1 MSHIM
6 SNKISKLTILCLF
19 LLSSCTTT
27 MIDRTAKYD
36 KNMVLSNISAIDSS
50 FSELESLLYVDIKNQ
65 NMYLLRKGNILKG
78 FKISSSYYGTG
89 SEVNSLKTPLGK
101 HEIFKKIGRDLPINA
116 ILKGRVWN
124 GAIANVITEDVDTD
138 FDHVTSRILWL
149 DGLEKGK
156 NKGPGVDSRSR
167 YIYIHGTAEEGLIG
181 RPASDGCIRMYNTD
195 VIDLFDLVNEKVQV
209 WIYWYISFK
218 INKGLLWKKYLLLYH

>member
-1 MSHIM
+1 MSRYM
-6 SNKISKLTILCLF
+6 FNKASKLTLLCLF
-19 LLSSCTTT
+19 ILSSCATT
-27 MIDRTAKYD
+27 MVDKTPKYD
-36 KNMVLSNISAIDSS
+36 TNKVIRDISLVDSS
-50 FSELESLLYVDIKNQ
+50 FNELDSLLYVDIKSQ
-65 NMYLLRKGNILKG
+65 NMYLLSKGIILKV

-101 HEIFKKIGRDLPINA
+101 HEIYKKIGQDLPINA

-156 NKGPGVDSRSR
+156 NNGPGVDSRSR

-209 WIYWYISFK
+209 WIY
-218 INKGLLWKKYLLLYH
+218 

>member
-1 MSHIM
+1 M
-6 SNKISKLTILCLF
+6 SNKISKLTILCFF
-19 LLSSCTTT
+19 LISSCATTT
-27 MIDRTAKYD
+27 MVDRTVKFNEN
-36 KNMVLSNISAIDSS
+36 KVLRTISAVDSS
-50 FSELESLLYVDIKNQ
+50 YNQLESLLYVDIKNQ
-65 NMYLLRKGNILKG
+65 NMYLLNKGTILKG
-78 FKISSSYYGTG
+78 FKVSSSYYGTG

-101 HEIFKKIGRDLPINA
+101 HAIYKKIGKDLPINA

-124 GAIANVITEDVDTD
+124 GAIANVITEDIDTD

-149 DGLEKGK
+149 DGLELGK
-156 NKGPGVDSRSR
+156 NKGSGVDSKSR

-209 WIYWYISFK
+209 WIY
-218 INKGLLWKKYLLLYH
+218 